1 MNSLTTAITTIRR
14 SPIQSMTVIVIISL
28 IGFVGYFTSLITLGA
43 QALLNYAEA
52 QPQVIAFFKLKTP
65 IEVIDQLETEF
76 RQQAYVSQV
85 SVITQDQALEIY
97 REENQDEP
105 LLLEL
110 VTADI
115 LPASIEIKAVN
126 LDYLSTIKQQ
136 LEQQDSVEEVVF
148 QQETIDQLNSI
159 TQVIRSW
166 GLIILSVLG
175 VTAFLVT
182 NVVIALKASSQRK
195 KISILRLLGASKRFV
210 KAPFMIEGMFYGFF
224 GSLLGW
230 IFAFATSL
238 SLSPKLAEQI
248 DAFFPTTS
256 LPSVLIWQLL
266 IGSGIGLILGGVAGF
281 NAITRL
287 IKK

>member
-1 MNSLTTAITTIRR
+1 MNSLTSAITTVRR

-28 IGFVGYFTSLITLGA
+28 IAFVGYFTSLITFGA
-43 QALLNYAEA
+43 QALLDYAET

-65 IEVIDQLETEF
+65 METIEQIETQF
-76 RQQAYVSQV
+76 RNEAFVNEV

-115 LPASIEIKAVN
+115 LPASIEIKAIN
-126 LDYLSTIKQQ
+126 LDYLTSIKEQ
-136 LEQQDSVEEVVF
+136 LEQQESVDEVVY
-148 QQETIDQLNSI
+148 QQETIDQLKSI

-166 GLIILSVLG
+166 GLIILSVLAG
-175 VTAFLVT
+175 TAFLVT
-182 NVVIALKASSQRK
+182 NVIIALKASSQRK
-195 KISILRLLGASKRFV
+195 KISILRLLGASKKFV
-210 KAPFMIEGMFYGFF
+210 KTPFMIEGMFYGFF

-238 SLSPKLAEQI
+238 SLSPKIANQI
-248 DAFFPTTS
+248 DAFFPTIS
-256 LPSVLIWQLL
+256 LPSILIWQLF
-266 IGSGIGLILGGVAGF
+266 IGSGVGLILGGVAGF
-281 NAITRL
+281 TAITRL